1 MSISLS
7 LISIC
12 AYEQKQN
19 CSLSCA
25 VESIIVMLANHVSQV
40 QIHIVILM
48 IIMIDGSNV
57 S

>member
-19 CSLSCA
+19 CSQSCA
-25 VESIIVMLANHVSQV
+25 VESIIVMRANHISRV
-40 QIHIVILM
+40 QFHIVILV
-48 IIMIDGSNV
+48 IIMIDGSSV
-57 S
+57 